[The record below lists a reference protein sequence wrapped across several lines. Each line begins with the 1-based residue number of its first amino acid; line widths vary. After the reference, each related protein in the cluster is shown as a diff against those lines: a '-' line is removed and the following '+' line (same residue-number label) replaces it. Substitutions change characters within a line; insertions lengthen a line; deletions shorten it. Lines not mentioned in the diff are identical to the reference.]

1 MYEAV
6 RKELYETERLSALSD
21 DELRQKIDRIFV
33 RQNGA
38 KYLTVEDRVAAVNQI
53 FSQLRGLG
61 ILDGLLR
68 DDTISEIMINRFDRI
83 FVEQNGMVRR
93 SELRFERERD
103 LEDIIERIVS
113 NSGKEINQANP
124 IVDTRLPGGERVN
137 VVLPPISIGSPV
149 VTIRRFPKERI
160 TMERLISLGSISEEA
175 ARFLRQMVCAR
186 YNIFIS
192 GGTSSGKTTFLNA
205 LSDFIPPE
213 ERIIT
218 IEDSAELQITGIPN
232 LIRMEA
238 RNSNTTGA
246 GAITIQNLIRT
257 SLRMRPDRI
266 IVGEVRGAE
275 ALDMLN
281 AMNTGH
287 DGSLSTGH
295 ANSSRDMLRRLETM
309 VMQGGSGLPLPAVR
323 RNVASS
329 IDILVHLGKIG
340 SRKRAVLEICEI
352 AGMQGEEI
360 ALNLLFQRREGRLLP
375 TGSELR
381 NREKLDL
388 YGERHEPS
396 F

>member
-309 VMQGGSGLPLPAVR
+309 VMQGSSGLPLPAVR

-352 AGMQGEEI
+352 AGIQGEEI

>member
-309 VMQGGSGLPLPAVR
+309 VMQGSSGLPLPAVR

>member
-21 DELRQKIDRIFV
+21 DELQQKIDRIFV

-68 DDTISEIMINRFDRI
+68 DDTVSEIMINRFDRI

-192 GGTSSGKTTFLNA
+192 GDNVIIGLSP
-205 LSDFIPPE
+205 SDF
-213 ERIIT
+213 RK
-218 IEDSAELQITGIPN
+218 
-232 LIRMEA
+232 
-238 RNSNTTGA
+238 
-246 GAITIQNLIRT
+246 
-257 SLRMRPDRI
+257 
-266 IVGEVRGAE
+266 RGSHGG
-275 ALDMLN
+275 LV
-281 AMNTGH
+281 H
-287 DGSLSTGH
+287 IC
-295 ANSSRDMLRRLETM
+295 LRR
-309 VMQGGSGLPLPAVR
+309 Q
-323 RNVASS
+323 
-329 IDILVHLGKIG
+329 
-340 SRKRAVLEICEI
+340 
-352 AGMQGEEI
+352 
-360 ALNLLFQRREGRLLP
+360 
-375 TGSELR
+375 
-381 NREKLDL
+381 
-388 YGERHEPS
+388 
-396 F
+396 

>member
-68 DDTISEIMINRFDRI
+68 DDTVSEIMINRFDRI

-295 ANSSRDMLRRLETM
+295 ANSSCDMLRRLETM

>member
-68 DDTISEIMINRFDRI
+68 DDTVSEIMINRFDRI

-309 VMQGGSGLPLPAVR
+309 VMQGSSGLPLPAVR

>member
-103 LEDIIERIVS
+103 LEDIIERIVR

-309 VMQGGSGLPLPAVR
+309 VMQGSSGLPLPAVR

>member
-68 DDTISEIMINRFDRI
+68 DDTVSEIMINRFDRI

-103 LEDIIERIVS
+103 LEDIIERIVR

>member
-68 DDTISEIMINRFDRI
+68 DDTVSEIMINRFDRI

-103 LEDIIERIVS
+103 LEDIIERIVR

-381 NREKLDL
+381 NRAKLDL

>member
-61 ILDGLLR
+61 ILDSLLR

-83 FVEQNGMVRR
+83 FIEQNGMVRR
-93 SELRFERERD
+93 SEVRFERERD

-149 VTIRRFPKERI
+149 VTIRRFPKDRI
-160 TMERLISLGSISEEA
+160 TMDRLIALGSISEEA
-175 ARFLRQMVCAR
+175 ARFLKQMVCAR

-205 LSDFIPPE
+205 LSDFIPSE

-218 IEDSAELQITGIPN
+218 IEDSAELQITGISN

-295 ANSSRDMLRRLETM
+295 ANSSYDMLRRLETM
-309 VMQGGSGLPLPAVR
+309 VMQGSSGLPLPAVR

-329 IDILVHLGKIG
+329 IDILVHLGRIG

-352 AGMQGEEI
+352 EGMQEEEI
-360 ALNLLFQRREGRLLP
+360 ALNPLFQRREGRLQP
-375 TGSELR
+375 TGSALHH
-381 NREKLDL
+381 REKLDL
-388 YGERHEPS
+388 YGERHETA

>member
-68 DDTISEIMINRFDRI
+68 DDTVSEIMINRFDRI

-103 LEDIIERIVS
+103 LEDIIERIVR

-295 ANSSRDMLRRLETM
+295 ANSSCDMLRRLETM